1 MSDSTRTGA
10 LISDN
15 LVLRASG
22 RNSILSYNALQKVFR
37 SRYEEGRANVSP
49 LHYTETF
56 VKKPNLSSNR
66 PHVEGMLGKNK
77 QNYFTP
83 LFFKTEKLGLFNELY
98 NFNLVLNF
106 QTFDFPFL
114 LAETSDP
121 AKFL

>member
-1 MSDSTRTGA
+1 
-10 LISDN
+10 
-15 LVLRASG
+15 
-22 RNSILSYNALQKVFR
+22 
-37 SRYEEGRANVSP
+37 
-49 LHYTETF
+49 
-56 VKKPNLSSNR
+56 
-66 PHVEGMLGKNK
+66 MLGKNK

-121 AKFL
+121 AKFLWLD